1 MCPTLEK
8 YGLLT
13 EFPQNVY
20 KVYFHQRRNQM
31 LIELAKLIKVPNLN
45 KILEKSVNGLKW
57 KMIEEV
63 FERRKNDSRFF
74 KEKGRILALEIFG
87 IVLFPNFTWI
97 VSLEV
102 AITFVAYEN
111 TH

>member
-63 FERRKNDSRFF
+63 FFE
-74 KEKGRILALEIFG
+74 EKGRILALEIFG
-87 IVLFPNFTWI
+87 IVLFPNFT
-97 VSLEV
+97 
-102 AITFVAYEN
+102 
-111 TH
+111 

>member
-13 EFPQNVY
+13 EFPQNIY

-45 KILEKSVNGLKW
+45 KILEKSANGLK
-57 KMIEEV
+57 
-63 FERRKNDSRFF
+63 
-74 KEKGRILALEIFG
+74 
-87 IVLFPNFTWI
+87 
-97 VSLEV
+97 
-102 AITFVAYEN
+102 
-111 TH
+111 